1 MSDTYTLETVLR
13 ARDGGFQA
21 GMQAALK
28 TTESLGARLKSG
40 IGFGA
45 FMAIGTQAVNAVTG
59 SIGGLIGEMS
69 ASQAAWKTFEGN
81 MKNFGKADQIP
92 KIKKELQEYAQETIY
107 SSSDM
112 ASAYA
117 QFASVGIKSANK
129 LVTGFG
135 GLASAA
141 DNPTQAMKTLSQQG
155 IQMAA
160 KPMVAWQDFKLM
172 LEQTPAGISAVAK
185 SMGMTTK
192 QLIENVQDGT
202 VKTEDFFKAVEK
214 VGNSDAWS
222 KQARTYKTAGQALD
236 GLRETAANKLMP
248 VYNAVTDVIIRKTE
262 KVTDALGKLDV
273 EKLIKSKRFKTAMQI
288 ISDGLSGIGRVAAS
302 FGRAFVAIG
311 GSIAD
316 MAGQAKGA
324 KPAFDVLVNALVK
337 AGDFAAEHSKAIA
350 RLAVAFG
357 AFKVVRTF
365 APFVSTFAGSL
376 AKMAGAGLSGLA
388 GKLFGTAKGTKAM
401 GTASAQS
408 ATQMWTAAKSFTAL
422 GAGVLMIAAGFWIMA
437 NAATSVAEAGPA
449 AVAVLVGM
457 IGAMAGLAYGASV
470 IGTALTAAAPG
481 MLAFGAS
488 VALVG
493 LGFLAAGKGAQWF
506 AQAVIA
512 VMPSV
517 ISLIRQLTTSVLSIV
532 TVLGGQIQAVVSTI
546 ATGIATVIQTVGN
559 TIVKI
564 IQGIGTEISTI
575 LDGVAKVVNSIGSGI
590 SKVLSGVAKIF
601 DSIGNAAKNAGA
613 GVKLMAD
620 GVRSIAGI
628 KVGTLAKSLGAVA
641 IGLGKIK
648 SASAGL
654 GSVGNA
660 LRNMAASAQSAASGM
675 KSGMSK
681 AASAASSGV
690 KTVIARL
697 RSGAGSARSA
707 GAHISSGFAAGMR
720 SCLGEIEAAA
730 NRMVAAADRAIRA
743 KAKIHSPSRLT
754 KGLGEFMGRGLAEGM
769 ISTYREVKTAAEGLI
784 SMPDVA
790 VPAFAGTYEGSLS
803 SEYSYG
809 GGEYTII
816 VPVEIDGKETAR
828 VTAPYTEAELS
839 KRQAR
844 ANRKKGV
851 R

>member
-1 MSDTYTLETVLR
+1 MADTYTLETVLK

-28 TTESLGARLKSG
+28 TTESLGTRLKSG

-273 EKLIKSKRFKTAMQI
+273 EKLIKSKRFKMAIQI

-302 FGRAFVAIG
+302 FGRAVVAIG

-337 AGDFAAEHSKAIA
+337 VGDFAAEHSKAIA

-376 AKMAGAGLSGLA
+376 VKMASAGLGGLA
-388 GKLFGTAKGTKAM
+388 GKLFGTAQGTKAM

-449 AVAVLVGM
+449 AIAVLVGM
-457 IGAMAGLAYGASV
+457 VGAIAGLAYGASV

-481 MLAFGAS
+481 MLAFGAA
-488 VALVG
+488 VALTG
-493 LGFLAAGKGAQWF
+493 LGLMAAGKAAQWF
-506 AQAVIA
+506 AQAIIS

-517 ISLIRQLTTSVLSIV
+517 VSLIRQMTATAVQIITTFGSQIV
-532 TVLGGQIQAVVSTI
+532 AIVQTAGNVILNIIRGISTGVSTI
-546 ATGIATVIQTVGN
+546 L
-559 TIVKI
+559 
-564 IQGIGTEISTI
+564 S
-575 LDGVAKVVNSIGSGI
+575 GVAKVVTAIGNGI
-590 SKVLSGVAKIF
+590 SKVLGGVARIF

-648 SASAGL
+648 SASTGL
-654 GSVGNA
+654 GSVGAA
-660 LRNMAASAQSAASGM
+660 LRSTGASAQAAASAM

-681 AASAASSGV
+681 ATSAAASGV

-720 SCLGEIEAAA
+720 SGLGEIEAAA
-730 NRMVAAADRAIRA
+730 NRMVAAADKAIRA

-754 KGLGEFMGRGLAEGM
+754 KGLGAFVGKGFADGI
-769 ISTYREVKTAAEGLI
+769 ISTYREIRTAASGMI
-784 SMPDVA
+784 SMPNVA
-790 VPAFAGTYEGSLS
+790 VPAFAGSYDGSLS
-803 SEYSYG
+803 SEYNYN

-828 VTAPYTEAELS
+828 VTAPYTEAELN

-844 ANRKKGV
+844 SNRKKGV

>member
-1 MSDTYTLETVLR
+1 MADTYTLETVLK

-28 TTESLGARLKSG
+28 TTESLGTRLKSG

-112 ASAYA
+112 ASSYA

-192 QLIENVQDGT
+192 QLIEQVQDGT

-248 VYNAVTDVIIRKTE
+248 VYNAVTDVLIKKTE

-337 AGDFAAEHSKAIA
+337 VGDFAAEHSKAIA

-365 APFVSTFAGSL
+365 VPFVSTFAGSL
-376 AKMAGAGLSGLA
+376 VKMASAGLGGLA
-388 GKLFGTAKGTKAM
+388 GKLFGTAQGTKAM

-449 AVAVLVGM
+449 AIAVLAGMVGA
-457 IGAMAGLAYGASV
+457 IAGLAYGASV

-481 MLAFGAS
+481 MLAFGAA
-488 VALVG
+488 VALTG
-493 LGFLAAGKGAQWF
+493 LGLMAAGKAAQWL
-506 AQAVIA
+506 AQAIIS

-517 ISLIRQLTTSVLSIV
+517 ISLIRQMTATAVQIITTFGSQIV
-532 TVLGGQIQAVVSTI
+532 AIVQTAGNVILNIIRGISTGVSTI
-546 ATGIATVIQTVGN
+546 L
-559 TIVKI
+559 
-564 IQGIGTEISTI
+564 S
-575 LDGVAKVVNSIGSGI
+575 GVAKVVDSIGNGI
-590 SKVLSGVAKIF
+590 SKVLGGVARIF

-648 SASAGL
+648 SASTGL
-654 GSVGNA
+654 GSVGAA
-660 LRNMAASAQSAASGM
+660 LRSTGASAQAAASAM

-681 AASAASSGV
+681 ATSAAASGV

-720 SCLGEIEAAA
+720 SGLGEIEAAA

-743 KAKIHSPSRLT
+743 RAKIHSPSRLT
-754 KGLGEFMGRGLAEGM
+754 KGLGAFVGKGFADGI
-769 ISTYREVKTAAEGLI
+769 ISTYREIRTAASGMI
-784 SMPDVA
+784 SMPNVA
-790 VPAFAGTYEGSLS
+790 VPAFAGSYDGSLS
-803 SEYSYG
+803 SEYNYN

-828 VTAPYTEAELS
+828 VTAPYTEAELNR
-839 KRQAR
+839 RQSR

>member
-1 MSDTYTLETVLR
+1 MADTYTLETVLK

-28 TTESLGARLKSG
+28 TTESLGTRLKSG

-273 EKLIKSKRFKTAMQI
+273 EKLIKSKRFKMAIQI

-302 FGRAFVAIG
+302 FGRAVVAIG

-337 AGDFAAEHSKAIA
+337 VGDFAAEHSKAIA

-365 APFVSTFAGSL
+365 VPFVSTFAGSL
-376 AKMAGAGLSGLA
+376 VKMASAGLGGLA
-388 GKLFGTAKGTKAM
+388 GKLFGTAQGTKAM

-449 AVAVLVGM
+449 AIAVLVGM
-457 IGAMAGLAYGASV
+457 VGAIAGLAYGASV

-481 MLAFGAS
+481 MLAFGAA
-488 VALVG
+488 VALTG
-493 LGFLAAGKGAQWF
+493 LGLMAAGKAAQWF
-506 AQAVIA
+506 AQAIIS

-517 ISLIRQLTTSVLSIV
+517 ISLIRQMTATAVQIITTFGSQIV
-532 TVLGGQIQAVVSTI
+532 AIVQTAGNVILNIIRGISTGVSTI
-546 ATGIATVIQTVGN
+546 L
-559 TIVKI
+559 
-564 IQGIGTEISTI
+564 S
-575 LDGVAKVVNSIGSGI
+575 GVAKVVDAIGNGI
-590 SKVLSGVAKIF
+590 SKVLGGVARIF

-648 SASAGL
+648 SASTGL
-654 GSVGNA
+654 GSVGAA
-660 LRNMAASAQSAASGM
+660 LRSTGASAQAAASAM

-681 AASAASSGV
+681 ATSAAASGV

-720 SCLGEIEAAA
+720 SGLGEIEAAA

-754 KGLGEFMGRGLAEGM
+754 KGLGAFVGKGFADGI
-769 ISTYREVKTAAEGLI
+769 ISTYREIRTAAHGMV
-784 SMPDVA
+784 SMPNVA
-790 VPAFAGTYEGSLS
+790 VPAFAGSYDGSLS
-803 SEYSYG
+803 SEYNYN

-828 VTAPYTEAELS
+828 VTAPYTEAELN

-844 ANRKKGV
+844 SNRKKGV

>member
-1 MSDTYTLETVLR
+1 MADTYTLETVLK

-28 TTESLGARLKSG
+28 TTESLGTRLKSG

-117 QFASVGIKSANK
+117 QFASVGIKAANK

-337 AGDFAAEHSKAIA
+337 VGDFAAEHSKAIA

-376 AKMAGAGLSGLA
+376 VKMASAGLGGLA
-388 GKLFGTAKGTKAM
+388 GKLFGTAQGTKAM

-449 AVAVLVGM
+449 AIAVLVGM
-457 IGAMAGLAYGASV
+457 VGAIAGLAYGASV

-481 MLAFGAS
+481 MLAFGAA
-488 VALVG
+488 VALTG
-493 LGFLAAGKGAQWF
+493 LGLMAAGKAAQWF
-506 AQAVIA
+506 AQAIIS

-517 ISLIRQLTTSVLSIV
+517 ISLIRQMTATAVQIITTFGSQIV
-532 TVLGGQIQAVVSTI
+532 AIVQTAGNVILNIIRGISTGVSTI
-546 ATGIATVIQTVGN
+546 L
-559 TIVKI
+559 
-564 IQGIGTEISTI
+564 S
-575 LDGVAKVVNSIGSGI
+575 GVAKVVTAIGNGI
-590 SKVLSGVAKIF
+590 SKVLSGVARIF

-648 SASAGL
+648 SASTGL
-654 GSVGNA
+654 GSVGAA
-660 LRNMAASAQSAASGM
+660 LRSTGASAQAAASAM

-681 AASAASSGV
+681 ATSAAASGV

-720 SCLGEIEAAA
+720 SGLGEIEAAA

-754 KGLGEFMGRGLAEGM
+754 KGLGAFVGKGFADGI
-769 ISTYREVKTAAEGLI
+769 ISTYREIRTAASGMI
-784 SMPDVA
+784 SMPNVA
-790 VPAFAGTYEGSLS
+790 VPAFAGSYDGSLS
-803 SEYSYG
+803 SEYNYN

-828 VTAPYTEAELS
+828 VTAPYTEAELN

>member
-1 MSDTYTLETVLR
+1 MADTYTLETVLK

-28 TTESLGARLKSG
+28 TTESLGTRLKSG

-337 AGDFAAEHSKAIA
+337 VGDFAAEHSKAIA

-376 AKMAGAGLSGLA
+376 VKMASAGLGGLA
-388 GKLFGTAKGTKAM
+388 GKLFGTAQGTKAM

-449 AVAVLVGM
+449 AIAVLVGM
-457 IGAMAGLAYGASV
+457 VGAIAGLAYGASV

-481 MLAFGAS
+481 MLAFGGA
-488 VALVG
+488 VALTG
-493 LGFLAAGKGAQWF
+493 LGLMAAGKAAQWF
-506 AQAVIA
+506 AQAIIS

-517 ISLIRQLTTSVLSIV
+517 ISLIRQMTATAVQIITTFGSQIV
-532 TVLGGQIQAVVSTI
+532 AIVQTAGNVILNIIRGISTGVSTI
-546 ATGIATVIQTVGN
+546 L
-559 TIVKI
+559 
-564 IQGIGTEISTI
+564 S
-575 LDGVAKVVNSIGSGI
+575 GVAKVVTAIGNGI
-590 SKVLSGVAKIF
+590 SKVLGGVARIF

-648 SASAGL
+648 SASTGL
-654 GSVGNA
+654 GSVGAA
-660 LRNMAASAQSAASGM
+660 LRSTGASAQAAASAM

-681 AASAASSGV
+681 ATSAAASGV

-720 SCLGEIEAAA
+720 SGLGEIEAAA

-754 KGLGEFMGRGLAEGM
+754 KGLGAFVGKGFADGI
-769 ISTYREVKTAAEGLI
+769 ISTYREIRTAASGMI
-784 SMPDVA
+784 SMPNVA
-790 VPAFAGTYEGSLS
+790 VPAFVGSYDGSLS
-803 SEYSYG
+803 SEYNYN

-828 VTAPYTEAELS
+828 VTAPYTEAELN

>member
-1 MSDTYTLETVLR
+1 MADTYTLETVLK

-28 TTESLGARLKSG
+28 TTESLGTRLKSG

-337 AGDFAAEHSKAIA
+337 VGDFAAEHSKAIA

-376 AKMAGAGLSGLA
+376 VKMASAGLGGLA
-388 GKLFGTAKGTKAM
+388 GKLFGTAQGTKAM

-449 AVAVLVGM
+449 AIAVLVGM
-457 IGAMAGLAYGASV
+457 VGAIAGLAYGASV

-481 MLAFGAS
+481 MLAFGAA
-488 VALVG
+488 VALTG
-493 LGFLAAGKGAQWF
+493 LGLMAAGKAAQWF
-506 AQAVIA
+506 AQAIIS

-517 ISLIRQLTTSVLSIV
+517 VSLIRQMTATAVQIITTFGSQIV
-532 TVLGGQIQAVVSTI
+532 AIVQTAGNVILNIIRGISTGVSTI
-546 ATGIATVIQTVGN
+546 L
-559 TIVKI
+559 
-564 IQGIGTEISTI
+564 S
-575 LDGVAKVVNSIGSGI
+575 GVAKVVTAIGNGI
-590 SKVLSGVAKIF
+590 SKVLGGVARIF

-648 SASAGL
+648 SASTGL
-654 GSVGNA
+654 GSVGAA
-660 LRNMAASAQSAASGM
+660 LRSTGASAQAAASAM

-681 AASAASSGV
+681 ATSAAASGV

-720 SCLGEIEAAA
+720 SGLGEIEAAA
-730 NRMVAAADRAIRA
+730 NRMVAAADKAIRA

-754 KGLGEFMGRGLAEGM
+754 KGLGAFVGKGFADGI
-769 ISTYREVKTAAEGLI
+769 ISTYREIRTAASGMI
-784 SMPDVA
+784 SMPNVA
-790 VPAFAGTYEGSLS
+790 VPAFAGSYDGSLS
-803 SEYSYG
+803 SEYNYN

-828 VTAPYTEAELS
+828 VTAPYTEAELN

-844 ANRKKGV
+844 SNRKKGV

>member
-1 MSDTYTLETVLR
+1 MADTYTLETVLK

-28 TTESLGARLKSG
+28 TTESLGTRLKSG

-337 AGDFAAEHSKAIA
+337 VGDFAAEHSKAIA

-365 APFVSTFAGSL
+365 VPFVSTFAGSL
-376 AKMAGAGLSGLA
+376 VKMASAGLGGLA
-388 GKLFGTAKGTKAM
+388 GKLFGTAQGTKAM

-449 AVAVLVGM
+449 AIAVLVGM
-457 IGAMAGLAYGASV
+457 VGAIAGLAYGASV

-481 MLAFGAS
+481 MLAFGAA
-488 VALVG
+488 VALTG
-493 LGFLAAGKGAQWF
+493 LGLMAAGKAAQWF
-506 AQAVIA
+506 AQAIIS
-512 VMPSV
+512 VMPSA
-517 ISLIRQLTTSVLSIV
+517 IALIRQMTATAVQIITTFGSQIV
-532 TVLGGQIQAVVSTI
+532 AIVQTAGNVILNIIRGISTGVSTI
-546 ATGIATVIQTVGN
+546 L
-559 TIVKI
+559 
-564 IQGIGTEISTI
+564 S
-575 LDGVAKVVNSIGSGI
+575 GVAKVVDAIGNGI
-590 SKVLSGVAKIF
+590 SKVLGGVARIF

-648 SASAGL
+648 SASTGL
-654 GSVGNA
+654 GSVGTA
-660 LRNMAASAQSAASGM
+660 LRSTGASAQAAASAM

-681 AASAASSGV
+681 ATSAAASGV

-720 SCLGEIEAAA
+720 SGLGEIEAAA
-730 NRMVAAADRAIRA
+730 NRMVAAADKAIRA

-754 KGLGEFMGRGLAEGM
+754 KGLGAFVGKGFAAG
-769 ISTYREVKTAAEGLI
+769 IVSTYREIRTAASGMI
-784 SMPDVA
+784 SMPNVV
-790 VPAFAGTYEGSLS
+790 VPAFAGSYDGSLS
-803 SEYSYG
+803 SEYNYN

-828 VTAPYTEAELS
+828 VTAPYTEAELN

>member
-1 MSDTYTLETVLR
+1 MADTYTLETVLK

-21 GMQAALK
+21 GMNAALK
-28 TTESLGARLKSG
+28 TTESLGTRLKSG

-45 FMAIGTQAVNAVTG
+45 FMAIGTQAVSAVTG

-273 EKLIKSKRFKTAMQI
+273 EKLIKSKRFKMAMQI

-302 FGRAFVAIG
+302 FGRAVVAIG

-337 AGDFAAEHSKAIA
+337 VGDFAAEHSKVIA

-376 AKMAGAGLSGLA
+376 VKMASAGLGGLA
-388 GKLFGTAKGTKAM
+388 GKLFGTAQGTKAM

-449 AVAVLVGM
+449 AIAVLVGM
-457 IGAMAGLAYGASV
+457 VGAIAGLAYGASV

-481 MLAFGAS
+481 MLAFGAA
-488 VALVG
+488 VALTG
-493 LGFLAAGKGAQWF
+493 LGLMAAGKAAQWF
-506 AQAVIA
+506 AQAIIS

-517 ISLIRQLTTSVLSIV
+517 ISLIRQMTATAVQIITTFGSQIV
-532 TVLGGQIQAVVSTI
+532 AIVQTAGNVILNIIRGISTGVSTI
-546 ATGIATVIQTVGN
+546 L
-559 TIVKI
+559 
-564 IQGIGTEISTI
+564 S
-575 LDGVAKVVNSIGSGI
+575 GVAKVVDSIGNGI
-590 SKVLSGVAKIF
+590 SKALGGVARIF

-648 SASAGL
+648 SASTGL
-654 GSVGNA
+654 GSVGAA
-660 LRNMAASAQSAASGM
+660 LRSTGASAQAAASAM

-681 AASAASSGV
+681 ATSAAASGV

-720 SCLGEIEAAA
+720 SGLGEIEAAA

-754 KGLGEFMGRGLAEGM
+754 KGLGAFVGKGFADGI
-769 ISTYREVKTAAEGLI
+769 ISTYREIRTAASGMI
-784 SMPDVA
+784 SMPNVA
-790 VPAFAGTYEGSLS
+790 VPAFAGSYDGSLS
-803 SEYSYG
+803 SEYNYN

-828 VTAPYTEAELS
+828 VTAPYTEAELN

>member
-1 MSDTYTLETVLR
+1 MADTYTLETVLK

-28 TTESLGARLKSG
+28 TTESLGTRLKSG

-273 EKLIKSKRFKTAMQI
+273 EKLIKSKRFKMAIQI

-302 FGRAFVAIG
+302 FGRAVVAIG

-337 AGDFAAEHSKAIA
+337 VGDFAAEHSKAIA

-376 AKMAGAGLSGLA
+376 VKMASAGLGGLA
-388 GKLFGTAKGTKAM
+388 GKLFGTAQGTKAM

-449 AVAVLVGM
+449 AIAVLVGM
-457 IGAMAGLAYGASV
+457 VGAIAGLAYGASV

-481 MLAFGAS
+481 MLAFGAA
-488 VALVG
+488 VALTG
-493 LGFLAAGKGAQWF
+493 LGLMAAGKAAQWF
-506 AQAVIA
+506 AQAIIS

-517 ISLIRQLTTSVLSIV
+517 VSLIRQMTAIV
-532 TVLGGQIQAVVSTI
+532 QTAGNVILNIIRGISTGVSTI
-546 ATGIATVIQTVGN
+546 L
-559 TIVKI
+559 
-564 IQGIGTEISTI
+564 S
-575 LDGVAKVVNSIGSGI
+575 GVAKVVDAIGNGI
-590 SKVLSGVAKIF
+590 SKVLGGVARIF

-648 SASAGL
+648 SASTGL
-654 GSVGNA
+654 GSVGA
-660 LRNMAASAQSAASGM
+660 VLRSTGASAQAAASAM

-681 AASAASSGV
+681 ATSAAASGV

-720 SCLGEIEAAA
+720 SGLGEIEAAA

-754 KGLGEFMGRGLAEGM
+754 KGLGAFVGKGFADGI
-769 ISTYREVKTAAEGLI
+769 ISTYREIRTAAHGMV
-784 SMPDVA
+784 SMPNVA
-790 VPAFAGTYEGSLS
+790 VPAFAGSYDGSLS
-803 SEYSYG
+803 SEYNYN

-828 VTAPYTEAELS
+828 VTAPYTEAELN

-844 ANRKKGV
+844 SNRKKGV

>member
-1 MSDTYTLETVLR
+1 MADTYTLETVLK

-28 TTESLGARLKSG
+28 TTESLGTRMKSG

-248 VYNAVTDVIIRKTE
+248 VYNAVTDVLIKKTE

-337 AGDFAAEHSKAIA
+337 VGDFAAEHSKAIA

-376 AKMAGAGLSGLA
+376 VKMASAGLGGLA
-388 GKLFGTAKGTKAM
+388 GKLFGTAQGTKAM

-449 AVAVLVGM
+449 AIAVLVGM
-457 IGAMAGLAYGASV
+457 VGAIAGLAYGASV

-481 MLAFGAS
+481 MLAFGAA
-488 VALVG
+488 VALTG
-493 LGFLAAGKGAQWF
+493 LGLMAAGKAAQWF
-506 AQAVIA
+506 AQAIIS

-517 ISLIRQLTTSVLSIV
+517 ISLIRQMTATAVQIITTFGSQIV
-532 TVLGGQIQAVVSTI
+532 AIVQTAGNVILNIIRGISTGVSTI
-546 ATGIATVIQTVGN
+546 L
-559 TIVKI
+559 
-564 IQGIGTEISTI
+564 S
-575 LDGVAKVVNSIGSGI
+575 GVAKVVDAIGNGI
-590 SKVLSGVAKIF
+590 SKVLGGVARIF

-648 SASAGL
+648 SASTGL
-654 GSVGNA
+654 GSVGTA
-660 LRNMAASAQSAASGM
+660 LRSTGASAQAAASAM

-681 AASAASSGV
+681 ATSAAASGV

-720 SCLGEIEAAA
+720 SGLGEIEAAA
-730 NRMVAAADRAIRA
+730 NRMVAAADKAIRA

-754 KGLGEFMGRGLAEGM
+754 KGLGAFVGKGFADGI
-769 ISTYREVKTAAEGLI
+769 ISTYREIRTAASGMI
-784 SMPDVA
+784 SMPNVA
-790 VPAFAGTYEGSLS
+790 VPAFAGSYDGSLS
-803 SEYSYG
+803 SEYNYN

-828 VTAPYTEAELS
+828 VTAPYTEAELN

>member
-112 ASAYA
+112 ASSYA

-337 AGDFAAEHSKAIA
+337 VGDFAAEHSKAIA

-376 AKMAGAGLSGLA
+376 VKMASAGLGGLA
-388 GKLFGTAKGTKAM
+388 GKLFGTAQGTKAM

-449 AVAVLVGM
+449 AIAVLVGM
-457 IGAMAGLAYGASV
+457 VGAIAGLAYGASV

-481 MLAFGAS
+481 MLAFGGA
-488 VALVG
+488 VALTG
-493 LGFLAAGKGAQWF
+493 LGLMAAGKAAQWF
-506 AQAVIA
+506 AQAIIS

-517 ISLIRQLTTSVLSIV
+517 ISLIRQMTATAVQIITTFGSQIV
-532 TVLGGQIQAVVSTI
+532 AIVQTAGNVILNIIRGISTGVSTI
-546 ATGIATVIQTVGN
+546 L
-559 TIVKI
+559 
-564 IQGIGTEISTI
+564 S
-575 LDGVAKVVNSIGSGI
+575 GVAKVVTAIGNGI
-590 SKVLSGVAKIF
+590 SKVLGGVARIF

-648 SASAGL
+648 SASTGL
-654 GSVGNA
+654 GSVGAA
-660 LRNMAASAQSAASGM
+660 LRSTGASAQAAASAM

-681 AASAASSGV
+681 ATSAAASGV

-720 SCLGEIEAAA
+720 SGLGEIEAAA

-754 KGLGEFMGRGLAEGM
+754 KGLGAFVGKGFADGI
-769 ISTYREVKTAAEGLI
+769 ISTYREIRTAASGMI
-784 SMPDVA
+784 SMPNVA
-790 VPAFAGTYEGSLS
+790 VPAFAGSYDGSLS
-803 SEYSYG
+803 SEYNYN

-828 VTAPYTEAELS
+828 VTAPYTEAELN

-844 ANRKKGV
+844 SNRKKGV

>member
-1 MSDTYTLETVLR
+1 MADTYTLETVLK

-28 TTESLGARLKSG
+28 TTESLGTRLKSG

-337 AGDFAAEHSKAIA
+337 VGDFAAEHSKAIA

-376 AKMAGAGLSGLA
+376 VKMASAGLGGLA
-388 GKLFGTAKGTKAM
+388 GKLFGTAQGTKAM

-449 AVAVLVGM
+449 AIAVLVGM
-457 IGAMAGLAYGASV
+457 VGAIAGLAYGASV

-481 MLAFGAS
+481 MLAFGGA
-488 VALVG
+488 VALTG
-493 LGFLAAGKGAQWF
+493 LGLMAAGKAAQWF
-506 AQAVIA
+506 AQAIIS

-517 ISLIRQLTTSVLSIV
+517 ISLIRQMTATAVQIITTFGSQIV
-532 TVLGGQIQAVVSTI
+532 AIVQTAGNVILNIIRGISTGVSTI
-546 ATGIATVIQTVGN
+546 L
-559 TIVKI
+559 
-564 IQGIGTEISTI
+564 S
-575 LDGVAKVVNSIGSGI
+575 GVAKVVTAIGNGI
-590 SKVLSGVAKIF
+590 SKVLGGVARIF

-648 SASAGL
+648 SASTGL
-654 GSVGNA
+654 GSVGAA
-660 LRNMAASAQSAASGM
+660 LRSTGASAQAAASAM

-681 AASAASSGV
+681 ATSAAASGV

-720 SCLGEIEAAA
+720 SGLGEIEAAA

-754 KGLGEFMGRGLAEGM
+754 KGLGAFVGKGFADGI
-769 ISTYREVKTAAEGLI
+769 ISTYREIRTAAHGMI
-784 SMPDVA
+784 SMPNVA
-790 VPAFAGTYEGSLS
+790 VPAFAGSYDGSLS
-803 SEYSYG
+803 SEYNYN

-828 VTAPYTEAELS
+828 VTAPYTEAELNR
-839 KRQAR
+839 RQSR

>member
-1 MSDTYTLETVLR
+1 MADTYTLETVLK

-28 TTESLGARLKSG
+28 TTESLGTRLKSG

-302 FGRAFVAIG
+302 FGRAVVAIG

-337 AGDFAAEHSKAIA
+337 VGDFAAEHSKAIA

-365 APFVSTFAGSL
+365 VPFVSTFAGSL
-376 AKMAGAGLSGLA
+376 VKMASAGLGGLA
-388 GKLFGTAKGTKAM
+388 GKLFGTAQGTKAM

-449 AVAVLVGM
+449 AIAVLVGM
-457 IGAMAGLAYGASV
+457 VGAIAGLAYGASV

-481 MLAFGAS
+481 MLAFGAA
-488 VALVG
+488 VALTG
-493 LGFLAAGKGAQWF
+493 LGLMAAGKAAQWF
-506 AQAVIA
+506 AQAIIS

-517 ISLIRQLTTSVLSIV
+517 VSLIRQMTATAVQICTTFGAQIV
-532 TVLGGQIQAVVSTI
+532 AIVQTAGNVILNIIRGISTGVSTI
-546 ATGIATVIQTVGN
+546 L
-559 TIVKI
+559 
-564 IQGIGTEISTI
+564 S
-575 LDGVAKVVNSIGSGI
+575 GVAKVVTAIGNGI
-590 SKVLSGVAKIF
+590 SKVLGGVARIF

-648 SASAGL
+648 SASTGL
-654 GSVGNA
+654 GSVGAA
-660 LRNMAASAQSAASGM
+660 LRSTGASAQAAASAM

-681 AASAASSGV
+681 ATSAAASGV

-720 SCLGEIEAAA
+720 SGLGEIEAAA

-754 KGLGEFMGRGLAEGM
+754 KGLGAFVGKGFADGI
-769 ISTYREVKTAAEGLI
+769 ISTYREIRTAAHGMV
-784 SMPDVA
+784 SMPNVA
-790 VPAFAGTYEGSLS
+790 VPAFAGSYDGSLS
-803 SEYSYG
+803 SEYNYN

-828 VTAPYTEAELS
+828 VTAPYTEAELN

-844 ANRKKGV
+844 SNRKKGV

>member
-1 MSDTYTLETVLR
+1 MADTYTLETVLK

-28 TTESLGARLKSG
+28 TTESLGTRLKSG

-112 ASAYA
+112 ASSYA

-337 AGDFAAEHSKAIA
+337 VGDFAAEHSKAIA

-376 AKMAGAGLSGLA
+376 VKMASAGLGGLA
-388 GKLFGTAKGTKAM
+388 GKLFGTAQGTKAM

-449 AVAVLVGM
+449 AIAVLVGM
-457 IGAMAGLAYGASV
+457 VGAIAGLAYGASV

-481 MLAFGAS
+481 MLAFGGA
-488 VALVG
+488 VALTG
-493 LGFLAAGKGAQWF
+493 LGLMAAGKAAQWF
-506 AQAVIA
+506 AQAIIS

-517 ISLIRQLTTSVLSIV
+517 IALIRQMTATAVQIITTFGSQIV
-532 TVLGGQIQAVVSTI
+532 AIVQTAGNVILNIIRGISTGVSTI
-546 ATGIATVIQTVGN
+546 L
-559 TIVKI
+559 
-564 IQGIGTEISTI
+564 S
-575 LDGVAKVVNSIGSGI
+575 GVAKVVDSIGNGI
-590 SKVLSGVAKIF
+590 SKVLGGVARIF

-648 SASAGL
+648 SASTGL
-654 GSVGNA
+654 GSVGAA
-660 LRNMAASAQSAASGM
+660 LRSTGASAQAAASAM

-681 AASAASSGV
+681 ATSAAASGV

-720 SCLGEIEAAA
+720 SGLGEIEAAA

-754 KGLGEFMGRGLAEGM
+754 KGLGVFMGRGLAEGM
-769 ISTYREVKTAAEGLI
+769 ISTYREIRTAASGMI
-784 SMPDVA
+784 SMPNVA
-790 VPAFAGTYEGSLS
+790 VPAFAGSYDGSLS
-803 SEYSYG
+803 SEYNYN

-828 VTAPYTEAELS
+828 VTAPYTEAELN
-839 KRQAR
+839 KRKAR

>member
-1 MSDTYTLETVLR
+1 MADTYTLETVLK

-28 TTESLGARLKSG
+28 TTESLGTRLKRG

-273 EKLIKSKRFKTAMQI
+273 EKLIKSKRFKMAMQI

-302 FGRAFVAIG
+302 FGRAVVAIG

-337 AGDFAAEHSKAIA
+337 VGDFAAEHSKAIA

-365 APFVSTFAGSL
+365 VPFVSTFAGSL
-376 AKMAGAGLSGLA
+376 VKMASAGLGGLA
-388 GKLFGTAKGTKAM
+388 GKLFGTAQGTKAM

-449 AVAVLVGM
+449 AIAVLVGM
-457 IGAMAGLAYGASV
+457 VGAIAGLAYGASV

-481 MLAFGAS
+481 MLAFGAA
-488 VALVG
+488 VALTG
-493 LGFLAAGKGAQWF
+493 LGLMAAGKAAQWF
-506 AQAVIA
+506 AQAIIS

-517 ISLIRQLTTSVLSIV
+517 ISLIRQMTATAVQIITTFGSQIV
-532 TVLGGQIQAVVSTI
+532 AIVQTAGNVILNIIRGISTGVSTI
-546 ATGIATVIQTVGN
+546 L
-559 TIVKI
+559 
-564 IQGIGTEISTI
+564 S
-575 LDGVAKVVNSIGSGI
+575 GVAKVVDAIGNGI
-590 SKVLSGVAKIF
+590 SKVLGGVARIF

-648 SASAGL
+648 SASTGL
-654 GSVGNA
+654 GSVGTA
-660 LRNMAASAQSAASGM
+660 LRSTGASAQAAASAM

-681 AASAASSGV
+681 ATSAAASGV

-707 GAHISSGFAAGMR
+707 GVHISSGFAAGMR
-720 SCLGEIEAAA
+720 SGLGEIEAAA
-730 NRMVAAADRAIRA
+730 NRMVAAADKAIRA

-754 KGLGEFMGRGLAEGM
+754 KGRGAFFGKGFADGI
-769 ISTYREVKTAAEGLI
+769 ISTYREIRAAASGMI
-784 SMPDVA
+784 SMPNVS
-790 VPAFAGTYEGSLS
+790 VPAFAGSYDGSLS

-828 VTAPYTEAELS
+828 VTAPYTEAELN

>member
-1 MSDTYTLETVLR
+1 MADTYTLETVLK

-28 TTESLGARLKSG
+28 TTESLGTRLKSG

-112 ASAYA
+112 ASSYA

-337 AGDFAAEHSKAIA
+337 VGDFAAEHSKAIA

-376 AKMAGAGLSGLA
+376 VKMASAGLGGLA
-388 GKLFGTAKGTKAM
+388 GKLFGTAQGTKAM

-449 AVAVLVGM
+449 AIAVLVGM
-457 IGAMAGLAYGASV
+457 VGAIAGLAYGASV

-481 MLAFGAS
+481 MLAFGGA
-488 VALVG
+488 VALTG
-493 LGFLAAGKGAQWF
+493 LGLMAAGKAAQWF
-506 AQAVIA
+506 AQAIIS

-517 ISLIRQLTTSVLSIV
+517 ISLIRQMTATAVQIITTFGSQIV
-532 TVLGGQIQAVVSTI
+532 AIVQTAGNVILNIIRGISTGVSTI
-546 ATGIATVIQTVGN
+546 L
-559 TIVKI
+559 
-564 IQGIGTEISTI
+564 S
-575 LDGVAKVVNSIGSGI
+575 GVAKVVTAIGNGI
-590 SKVLSGVAKIF
+590 SKVLGGVARIF

-648 SASAGL
+648 SASTGL
-654 GSVGNA
+654 GSVGAA
-660 LRNMAASAQSAASGM
+660 LRSTGASAQAAASAM

-681 AASAASSGV
+681 ATSAAASGV
-690 KTVIARL
+690 KTVITRL

-720 SCLGEIEAAA
+720 SGLGEIEAAA

-769 ISTYREVKTAAEGLI
+769 ISTYREIRTAASGMI
-784 SMPDVA
+784 SMPNVA
-790 VPAFAGTYEGSLS
+790 VPAFAGSYDGSLS

-828 VTAPYTEAELS
+828 VTAPYTEAELN

>member
-1 MSDTYTLETVLR
+1 MADTYTLETVLK

-21 GMQAALK
+21 GMNAALK
-28 TTESLGARLKSG
+28 TTESLGTRLKSG

-45 FMAIGTQAVNAVTG
+45 FMAIGTQAVSAVTG

-112 ASAYA
+112 ASSYA

-273 EKLIKSKRFKTAMQI
+273 EKLIKSKRFKMAMQI

-302 FGRAFVAIG
+302 FGRAVVAIG

-365 APFVSTFAGSL
+365 VPFVSTFAGSL
-376 AKMAGAGLSGLA
+376 VKMASAGLGGLA
-388 GKLFGTAKGTKAM
+388 GKLFGTAQGTKAM

-449 AVAVLVGM
+449 AIAVLVGM
-457 IGAMAGLAYGASV
+457 VGAIAGLAYGASV

-481 MLAFGAS
+481 MLAFGAA
-488 VALVG
+488 VALTG
-493 LGFLAAGKGAQWF
+493 LGLMAAGKAAQWF
-506 AQAVIA
+506 AQAIIS

-517 ISLIRQLTTSVLSIV
+517 ISLIRQMTATAVQIITTFGSQIV
-532 TVLGGQIQAVVSTI
+532 AIVQTAGNVILNIIRGISTGVSTI
-546 ATGIATVIQTVGN
+546 L
-559 TIVKI
+559 
-564 IQGIGTEISTI
+564 S
-575 LDGVAKVVNSIGSGI
+575 GVAKVVDAIGNGI
-590 SKVLSGVAKIF
+590 SKVLGGVARIF

-648 SASAGL
+648 SASTGL
-654 GSVGNA
+654 GSVGAA
-660 LRNMAASAQSAASGM
+660 LRSTGASAQAAASAM

-681 AASAASSGV
+681 ATSAAASGV

-720 SCLGEIEAAA
+720 SGLGEIEAAA
-730 NRMVAAADRAIRA
+730 NRMVAAADKAIRA

-754 KGLGEFMGRGLAEGM
+754 KGRGAFFGKGFADGI
-769 ISTYREVKTAAEGLI
+769 ISTYREIRAAASGMI
-784 SMPDVA
+784 SMPNVS
-790 VPAFAGTYEGSLS
+790 VPAFAGSYDGSLS

-828 VTAPYTEAELS
+828 VTAPYTEAELN

>member
-1 MSDTYTLETVLR
+1 MADTYTLETVLK

-28 TTESLGARLKSG
+28 TTESLGTRLKSG

-112 ASAYA
+112 ASSYA

-155 IQMAA
+155 VQMAA

-337 AGDFAAEHSKAIA
+337 VGDFAAEHSKAIA

-376 AKMAGAGLSGLA
+376 VKMASAGLGGLA
-388 GKLFGTAKGTKAM
+388 GKLFGTAQGTKAM

-449 AVAVLVGM
+449 AIAVLVGM
-457 IGAMAGLAYGASV
+457 VGAIAGLAYGASV

-481 MLAFGAS
+481 MLAFGAA
-488 VALVG
+488 VALTG
-493 LGFLAAGKGAQWF
+493 LGLMAAGKAAQWF
-506 AQAVIA
+506 AQAIIS

-517 ISLIRQLTTSVLSIV
+517 ISLIRQMTATAVQIITTFGSQIV
-532 TVLGGQIQAVVSTI
+532 AIVQTAGNVILNIIRGISTGVSTI
-546 ATGIATVIQTVGN
+546 L
-559 TIVKI
+559 
-564 IQGIGTEISTI
+564 S
-575 LDGVAKVVNSIGSGI
+575 GVAKVVTAIGNGI
-590 SKVLSGVAKIF
+590 SKVLSGVARIF

-648 SASAGL
+648 SASTGL
-654 GSVGNA
+654 GSVGAA
-660 LRNMAASAQSAASGM
+660 LRSTGASAQAAASAM

-681 AASAASSGV
+681 ATSAAASGV

-720 SCLGEIEAAA
+720 SGLGEIEAAA

-754 KGLGEFMGRGLAEGM
+754 KGLGAFVGKGFADGI
-769 ISTYREVKTAAEGLI
+769 ISTYREIRTAASGMI
-784 SMPDVA
+784 SMPNVA
-790 VPAFAGTYEGSLS
+790 VPAFAGSYDGSLS
-803 SEYSYG
+803 SEYNYN

-828 VTAPYTEAELS
+828 VTAPYTEAELN

>member
-1 MSDTYTLETVLR
+1 MADTYTLETVLK

-21 GMQAALK
+21 GMNAALK
-28 TTESLGARLKSG
+28 TTESLGTRLKSG

-45 FMAIGTQAVNAVTG
+45 FMAIGTQAVSAVTG

-302 FGRAFVAIG
+302 FGRAFIAIG

-365 APFVSTFAGSL
+365 VPFVSTFAGSL
-376 AKMAGAGLSGLA
+376 VKMASAGLGGLA
-388 GKLFGTAKGTKAM
+388 GKLFGTAQGTKAM

-422 GAGVLMIAAGFWIMA
+422 GAGMLMIAAGFWIMA

-449 AVAVLVGM
+449 AIAVLVGM
-457 IGAMAGLAYGASV
+457 AGAIAGLAYGASV

-481 MLAFGAS
+481 MLAFGGA
-488 VALVG
+488 VALTG
-493 LGFLAAGKGAQWF
+493 LGLMAAGKAAQWF
-506 AQAVIA
+506 AQAIIS

-517 ISLIRQLTTSVLSIV
+517 ISLIRQMTATAVQIITTFGSQIV
-532 TVLGGQIQAVVSTI
+532 AIVQTAGNVILNIIRGISTGVSTI
-546 ATGIATVIQTVGN
+546 L
-559 TIVKI
+559 
-564 IQGIGTEISTI
+564 S
-575 LDGVAKVVNSIGSGI
+575 GVAKVVTAIGNGI
-590 SKVLSGVAKIF
+590 SKVLGGVARIF

-648 SASAGL
+648 SASTGL
-654 GSVGNA
+654 GSVGAA
-660 LRNMAASAQSAASGM
+660 LRSTGASAQAAASAM

-681 AASAASSGV
+681 ATSAAASGV

-720 SCLGEIEAAA
+720 SGLGEIEAAA

-754 KGLGEFMGRGLAEGM
+754 KGLGVFMGRGLAEGM
-769 ISTYREVKTAAEGLI
+769 ISTYREIRTAASGMI
-784 SMPDVA
+784 SMPNVA
-790 VPAFAGTYEGSLS
+790 VPAFAGSYDGSLS
-803 SEYSYG
+803 SEYNYN

-828 VTAPYTEAELS
+828 VTAPYTEAELN
-839 KRQAR
+839 KRKAR

>member
-365 APFVSTFAGSL
+365 VPFVSTFAGSL
-376 AKMAGAGLSGLA
+376 VKMASAGLGGLA
-388 GKLFGTAKGTKAM
+388 GKLFGTAQGTKAM

-449 AVAVLVGM
+449 AIAVLAGM
-457 IGAMAGLAYGASV
+457 AGAIAGLAYGASV

-481 MLAFGAS
+481 MLAFGGA
-488 VALVG
+488 VALTG
-493 LGFLAAGKGAQWF
+493 LGLMAAGKAAQWF
-506 AQAVIA
+506 AQAIIS

-517 ISLIRQLTTSVLSIV
+517 IALIRQMTATAVQIITTFGSQIV
-532 TVLGGQIQAVVSTI
+532 AIVQTAGNVILNIIRGISTGVSTI
-546 ATGIATVIQTVGN
+546 L
-559 TIVKI
+559 
-564 IQGIGTEISTI
+564 S
-575 LDGVAKVVNSIGSGI
+575 GVAKVVDSIGNGI
-590 SKVLSGVAKIF
+590 SKVLGGVARIF

-648 SASAGL
+648 SASTGL
-654 GSVGNA
+654 GSVGAA
-660 LRNMAASAQSAASGM
+660 LRSTGASAQAAASAM

-681 AASAASSGV
+681 ATSAAASGV

-720 SCLGEIEAAA
+720 SGLGEIEAAA

-754 KGLGEFMGRGLAEGM
+754 KGLGVFMGRGLAEGM
-769 ISTYREVKTAAEGLI
+769 ISTYREIRTAASGMI
-784 SMPDVA
+784 SMPNVA
-790 VPAFAGTYEGSLS
+790 VPAFAGSYDGSLS
-803 SEYSYG
+803 SEYNYN

-828 VTAPYTEAELS
+828 VTAPYTEAELN
-839 KRQAR
+839 KRKAR

>member
-1 MSDTYTLETVLR
+1 MADTYTLETVLR

-28 TTESLGARLKSG
+28 TTESLGERLKSG

-69 ASQAAWKTFEGN
+69 SSQAAWKTFEGN

-337 AGDFAAEHSKAIA
+337 VGDFAAEHSKAVA

-365 APFVSTFAGSL
+365 VPFVSTFAGSL
-376 AKMAGAGLSGLA
+376 VKMASAGLGGLA
-388 GKLFGTAKGTKAM
+388 GKLFGTAQGTKAM

-449 AVAVLVGM
+449 AIAVLVGM
-457 IGAMAGLAYGASV
+457 VGAIAGLAYGASV

-481 MLAFGAS
+481 MLAFGAA
-488 VALVG
+488 VALTG
-493 LGFLAAGKGAQWF
+493 LGLMAAGKAAQWF
-506 AQAVIA
+506 AQAIIS

-517 ISLIRQLTTSVLSIV
+517 IALIRQMTATAVQIITTFGSQIV
-532 TVLGGQIQAVVSTI
+532 AIVQTAGNVILNIIRGISTGVSTI
-546 ATGIATVIQTVGN
+546 LT
-559 TIVKI
+559 
-564 IQGIGTEISTI
+564 
-575 LDGVAKVVNSIGSGI
+575 GVAKVVDAIGNGI
-590 SKVLSGVAKIF
+590 SKVLGGVARIF

-648 SASAGL
+648 SASTGL
-654 GSVGNA
+654 GSVGAA
-660 LRNMAASAQSAASGM
+660 LRSTGASAQAAASAM

-681 AASAASSGV
+681 ATSAAASGV

-720 SCLGEIEAAA
+720 SELGEIEAAA
-730 NRMVAAADRAIRA
+730 NRMVAAADKAIRA

-754 KGLGEFMGRGLAEGM
+754 KGLGAFFGKGFANGI
-769 ISTYREVKTAAEGLI
+769 ISTYRKIRTAASGMI
-784 SMPDVA
+784 SMPNVA
-790 VPAFAGTYEGSLS
+790 VPAFAGSYDGSLS
-803 SEYSYG
+803 SEYSYN

-828 VTAPYTEAELS
+828 VTAPYTEAELN

>member
-1 MSDTYTLETVLR
+1 MADTYTLETVLK

-28 TTESLGARLKSG
+28 TTESLGTRLKSG

-337 AGDFAAEHSKAIA
+337 VGDFAAEHSKAIA

-365 APFVSTFAGSL
+365 VPFVSTFAGSL
-376 AKMAGAGLSGLA
+376 VKMASAGLGGLA
-388 GKLFGTAKGTKAM
+388 GKLFGTAQGTKAM

-422 GAGVLMIAAGFWIMA
+422 GAGMLMIAAGFWIMA

-449 AVAVLVGM
+449 AIAVLVGM
-457 IGAMAGLAYGASV
+457 VGAIAGLAYGASV

-481 MLAFGAS
+481 MLAFGGA
-488 VALVG
+488 VALTG
-493 LGFLAAGKGAQWF
+493 LGLMAAGKAAQWF
-506 AQAVIA
+506 AQAIIS

-517 ISLIRQLTTSVLSIV
+517 ISLIRQMTATAVQIITTFGSQIV
-532 TVLGGQIQAVVSTI
+532 AIVQTAGNVILNIIRGISTGVSTI
-546 ATGIATVIQTVGN
+546 L
-559 TIVKI
+559 
-564 IQGIGTEISTI
+564 S
-575 LDGVAKVVNSIGSGI
+575 GVAKVVTAIGNGI
-590 SKVLSGVAKIF
+590 SKVLGGVARIF

-648 SASAGL
+648 SASTGL
-654 GSVGNA
+654 GSVGAA
-660 LRNMAASAQSAASGM
+660 LRSTGASAQAAASAM

-681 AASAASSGV
+681 ATSAAASGV

-720 SCLGEIEAAA
+720 SGLGEIEAAA

-754 KGLGEFMGRGLAEGM
+754 KGLGAFVGKGFADGI
-769 ISTYREVKTAAEGLI
+769 ISTYREIRTAASGMI
-784 SMPDVA
+784 SMPNVA
-790 VPAFAGTYEGSLS
+790 VPAFVGSYDGSLS
-803 SEYSYG
+803 SEYNYN

-828 VTAPYTEAELS
+828 VTAPYTEAELN

>member
-1 MSDTYTLETVLR
+1 MADTYTLETVLK

-21 GMQAALK
+21 GMNAALK
-28 TTESLGARLKSG
+28 TTESLGTRLKSG

-45 FMAIGTQAVNAVTG
+45 FMAIGTQAVSAVTG

-365 APFVSTFAGSL
+365 VPFVSTFAGSL
-376 AKMAGAGLSGLA
+376 VKMASAGLGGLA
-388 GKLFGTAKGTKAM
+388 GKLFGTAQGTKAM

-422 GAGVLMIAAGFWIMA
+422 GAGMLMIAAGFWIMA

-449 AVAVLVGM
+449 AIAVLVGM
-457 IGAMAGLAYGASV
+457 AGAIAGLAYGASV

-481 MLAFGAS
+481 MLAFGGA
-488 VALVG
+488 VALTG
-493 LGFLAAGKGAQWF
+493 LGLMAAGKAAQWF
-506 AQAVIA
+506 AQAIIS

-517 ISLIRQLTTSVLSIV
+517 ISLIRQMTATAVQIITTFGSQIV
-532 TVLGGQIQAVVSTI
+532 AIVQTAGNVILNIIRGISTGVSTI
-546 ATGIATVIQTVGN
+546 L
-559 TIVKI
+559 
-564 IQGIGTEISTI
+564 S
-575 LDGVAKVVNSIGSGI
+575 GVAKVVTAIGNGI
-590 SKVLSGVAKIF
+590 SKVLGGVARIF

-648 SASAGL
+648 SASTGL
-654 GSVGNA
+654 GSVGAA
-660 LRNMAASAQSAASGM
+660 LRSTGASAQAAASAM

-681 AASAASSGV
+681 ATSAAASGV

-720 SCLGEIEAAA
+720 SGLGEIEAAA

-754 KGLGEFMGRGLAEGM
+754 KGLGAFVGKGFADGI
-769 ISTYREVKTAAEGLI
+769 ISTYREIRTAASGMI
-784 SMPDVA
+784 SMPNVA
-790 VPAFAGTYEGSLS
+790 VPAFVGSYDGSLS
-803 SEYSYG
+803 SEYNYN

-828 VTAPYTEAELS
+828 VTAPYTEAELN